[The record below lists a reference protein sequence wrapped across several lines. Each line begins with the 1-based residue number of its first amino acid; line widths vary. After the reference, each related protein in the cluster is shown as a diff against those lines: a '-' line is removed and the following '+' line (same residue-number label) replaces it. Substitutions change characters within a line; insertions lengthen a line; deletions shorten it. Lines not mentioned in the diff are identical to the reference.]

1 MAVEVIIK
9 QKSILK
15 KEITI
20 EDLLLENMDYGIMD
34 ENYRLS
40 RGKIGE
46 YTILYNTQ
54 SIQRGLEVSIK
65 KKQINL
71 RLPLPTGEGEITFFY
86 EYIDKICEKFKTNT
100 FEREGEIVN
109 IHQNEKWIEIDK
121 ETSRKALETMNQD
134 IEQKKYETMYLFGVY
149 NPIAI
154 GKRELEIIQ
163 NDIGK
168 LGNFLHQLQ
177 SIDRYY
183 ASAKVYQKNDG
194 NLFGLYVLTEEV
206 VSIVPLKPSVFMNN
220 DIKVEDWN
228 IAFVYD
234 NDMQGTISFDN
245 FIKNID
251 TSELYDTEHFIIT
264 LSKNEMQKLIEKY
277 KKEI

>member
-9 QKSILK
+9 QKSMLK
-15 KEITI
+15 KEIKI

-40 RGKIGE
+40 SRKIGE

-65 KKQINL
+65 KKQIHL
-71 RLPLPTGEGEITFFY
+71 RLPLPTGEDEITFFY
-86 EYIDKICEKFKTNT
+86 EYIERICKKFKTNT
-100 FEREGEIVN
+100 FEREGEIGN
-109 IHQNEKWIEIDK
+109 IHQKEKWIELDK
-121 ETSRKALETMNQD
+121 ETSKKALETMNQD
-134 IEQKKYETMYLFGVY
+134 IEQNKYETMYLFGVY

-183 ASAKVYQKNDG
+183 ASAKVYQRNDG

-220 DIKVEDWN
+220 DIKVDDWN

-245 FIKNID
+245 FIKNVD

-264 LSKNEMQKLIEKY
+264 LNQNEMKKLIEKY